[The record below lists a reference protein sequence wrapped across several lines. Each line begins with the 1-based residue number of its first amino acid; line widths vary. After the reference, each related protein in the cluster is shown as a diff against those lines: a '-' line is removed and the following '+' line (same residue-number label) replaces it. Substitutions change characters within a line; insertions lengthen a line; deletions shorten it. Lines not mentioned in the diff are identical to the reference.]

1 MRACQQAQGVRT
13 MKIHRFSIAAA
24 FCLAGT
30 LAAAQET
37 SQPQLQIGP
46 TNRTLSVSAN
56 DTVSVDPD
64 LAILHIGFD
73 TPLEDAKAAYS
84 DGAQT
89 SNAIVG
95 AIKQAGVAESA
106 IRSESQ
112 YLDRDSTKPHK
123 FRLSQN
129 WTVRVAPE
137 RAAEILDIAISAG
150 ATSSGEIEWTVK
162 DERALE
168 EKALSQAAS
177 RAREN
182 AEVLARGMGVRLG
195 SLIFVSN
202 QLTSPIRPLPMLRA
216 FAAKA
221 ADNQPPLAVEP
232 NKVTRGASVY
242 AIYSIE

>member
-1 MRACQQAQGVRT
+1 
-13 MKIHRFSIAAA
+13 MKIQRFAIVAA
-24 FCLAGT
+24 FCVACSS
-30 LAAAQET
+30 AIAQES

-56 DTVSVDPD
+56 DSVSVDPD

-73 TPLEDAKAAYS
+73 TPLEDAKAAYA

-89 SNAIVG
+89 SNAIIG
-95 AIKQAGVAESA
+95 ALKQAGVAETA

-112 YLDRDSTKPHK
+112 YLDSDSTKPHK
-123 FRLSQN
+123 FRLTQR

-137 RAAEILDIAISAG
+137 KAAEILDVAITAG
-150 ATSSGEIEWTVK
+150 ANSSGEIEWTVK

-168 EKALSQAAS
+168 EKALDQAAN

-182 AEVLARGMGVRLG
+182 AEVLAKGMGVRLG

-202 QLTSPIRPLPMLRA
+202 QLTSPIRPMPMLRT

-221 ADNQPPLAVEP
+221 ADNQPPLAIEP
-232 NKVTRGASVY
+232 NKVTREASVY

>member
-1 MRACQQAQGVRT
+1 

-30 LAAAQET
+30 LAIAQET

-46 TNRTLSVSAN
+46 TNRTLSVSAS

-73 TPLEDAKAAYS
+73 TQLEDAKTAYA

-89 SNAIVG
+89 SNAIIG
-95 AIKQAGVAESA
+95 ALKQAGIAETA

-112 YLDRDSTKPHK
+112 YLDRDPTKQHK
-123 FRLSQN
+123 FRLSQH

-150 ATSSGEIEWTVK
+150 ATSSGDIEWTVK
-162 DERALE
+162 DEHALE
-168 EKALSQAAS
+168 EKALDQAAS

-182 AEVLARGMGVRLG
+182 ADVLARGMGVRLG

-202 QLTSPIRPLPMLRA
+202 QLSTPILPRPMFRA
-216 FAAKA
+216 FAGASQLA
-221 ADNQPPLAVEP
+221 APPLAVEP